1 MAWMRPGAMRVCGT
15 RRTLAAEGAVP
26 EPNQSRRMAMRRS
39 LPPRPTADGHADAA
53 RPTRM
58 ASRPLALVEREAP
71 YMFNELKRIF
81 LVTGT
86 CVAVLIALT
95 VVDRLR

>member
-1 MAWMRPGAMRVCGT
+1 M
-15 RRTLAAEGAVP
+15 
-26 EPNQSRRMAMRRS
+26 
-39 LPPRPTADGHADAA
+39 PPRPTYSDSPAGAEATVVAA
-53 RPTRM
+53 P
-58 ASRPLALVEREAP
+58 ASGVSRPARLVEREAP

-81 LVTGT
+81 MVTGT